1 MKPYLRARSIACL
14 DGHYVKPVRSRFH
27 PASTQELPGRPEQ
40 VAPLFGVDGLFGR
53 GQRRIPD
60 CSPRYRPGLDLDE
73 GKHGA
78 VVADHIDLAL
88 ETGKRVVA
96 GYQDVALASQ
106 IPIGKR
112 FSSNAGL
119 EGSLFGRLE
128 GRLGR
133 VCGDSFR

>member
-1 MKPYLRARSIACL
+1 MKPYLRARSPACL

-27 PASTQELPGRPEQ
+27 PASTQELPGGPEQ
-40 VAPLFGVDGLFGR
+40 VAPLFGIDSLFGR
-53 GQRRIPD
+53 GQRRIPG
-60 CSPRYRPGLDLDE
+60 CSSGYRPRFYLDE

-78 VVADHIDLAL
+78 VKADHIDLAL

-119 EGSLFGRLE
+119 EGSLFGGLQ

-133 VCGDSFR
+133 VCGDSLR